1 MMQLL
6 ASSEPPAI
14 SSLLAS
20 SNMQTALAK
29 ASPADVIQLSD
40 QAMQLQQ
47 VDGLFGNTAQST
59 PALYTQWGSAT
70 AAPTTPLTTDPTLT
84 MLANFYTPSGSAAS
98 TTASGSL
105 INLLA

>member
-1 MMQLL
+1 MSSIGSISPTSAIWQMMQML

-14 SSLLAS
+14 SKLLAS
-20 SNMQTALAK
+20 SNMQTAFAK
-29 ASPADVIQLSD
+29 ASPADLVQLSD

-47 VDGLFGNTAQST
+47 VDGLFGNTA
-59 PALYTQWGSAT
+59 
-70 AAPTTPLTTDPTLT
+70 PLTTDPTLT
-84 MLANFYTPSGSAAS
+84 MLANFYTPAGSAAS